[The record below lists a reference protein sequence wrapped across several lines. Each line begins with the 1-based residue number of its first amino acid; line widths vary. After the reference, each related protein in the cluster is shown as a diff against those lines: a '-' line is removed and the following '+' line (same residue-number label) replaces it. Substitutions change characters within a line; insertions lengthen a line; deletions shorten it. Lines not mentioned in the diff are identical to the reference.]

1 MFHFSRVARALRCYS
16 PPMRNIGTLP
26 TENNAKTLS
35 GVLYVR
41 GIETDIENEDDG
53 TFSIWVHDDDHI
65 AEATATLARFRVNP
79 DDAEFSTAV
88 READAK
94 RSRQE
99 KEDARRASN
108 VITRERIEYERN
120 FSAFAWLPMLLAII
134 SVAVTLWAGEL
145 EFMPSAWT
153 PQGQGTDNSE
163 QAIAARKLFERRN
176 MIAMTEWREPTNIE
190 DNLELSRDLLEGGG
204 TFTRK
209 VRRHFYDITLPEVR
223 HGQVW
228 RLFASIFLHFGI
240 LHIVFNLMW
249 LRDLGG
255 FIQHRFGAGY
265 LAVLVLL
272 TAIVSNYAQLWRD
285 GPGAGG
291 LSGVNYGLFGY
302 LWMRGKFDRT
312 GLWKL
317 NPQTVQLMMIWLVVC
332 YTGALG
338 PIANTAHTAG
348 LIFGMAAGFIV
359 AKWNTRKRGR

>member
-1 MFHFSRVARALRCYS
+1 
-16 PPMRNIGTLP
+16 MRNIGNLP
-26 TENNAKTLS
+26 AEKDAKTLS

-41 GIETDIENEDDG
+41 GIETDIEAEDDG
-53 TFSIWVHDDDHI
+53 AFSIWVHDDDHL
-65 AEATATLARFRVNP
+65 AEATATLARFRANP
-79 DDAEFSTAV
+79 DDAEFSAAV
-88 READAK
+88 REANAK
-94 RSRQE
+94 RALQE

-108 VITRERIEYERN
+108 VITRERMEYERN
-120 FSAFAWLPMLLAII
+120 FTGFAWLPMLLAII

-153 PQGQGTDNSE
+153 PQGRSADKSE
-163 QAIAARKLFERRN
+163 KALAEEKLFERRN
-176 MIAMTEWREPTNIE
+176 KLAMTEWRDPTNIE
-190 DNLELSRDLLEGGG
+190 DNLELSRDLLSSGGE
-204 TFTRK
+204 FTRK
-209 VRRHFYDITLPEVR
+209 VRRHFYDISLPEVR

-240 LHIVFNLMW
+240 MHIVFNLMW

-255 FIQHRFGAGY
+255 FIQNRFGAGY

-272 TAIVSNYAQLWRD
+272 TAIVSNYAQLLWA

-302 LWMRGKFDRT
+302 LWMRGKFDRA
-312 GLWKL
+312 GLWRL

-338 PIANTAHTAG
+338 PIANAAHTGG

>member
-1 MFHFSRVARALRCYS
+1 
-16 PPMRNIGTLP
+16 MRNIGTLP
-26 TENNAKTLS
+26 TEKDAKTLS

-41 GIETDIENEDDG
+41 GIETDIEDEDDG

-65 AEATATLARFRVNP
+65 AEATATLTRFRVNP

-94 RSRQE
+94 RARQE

-108 VITRERIEYERN
+108 VITRERLEYERN
-120 FSAFAWLPMLLAII
+120 FTGFAWLPMLLAVI
-134 SVAVTLWAGEL
+134 SVAVTIWAGEL
-145 EFMPSAWT
+145 EFMPSAWS
-153 PQGQGTDNSE
+153 PQGRNTDNSE
-163 QAIAARKLFERRN
+163 KALAAQKIFERRN
-176 MIAMTEWREPTNIE
+176 KIAMTEWQEPGDPAVIAA
-190 DNLELSRDLLEGGG
+190 LEKDFESSGGK
-204 TFTRK
+204 FTRK
-209 VRRHFYDITLPEVR
+209 VMSYYYDITLPEVR
-223 HGQVW
+223 RGEVW
-228 RLFASIFLHFGI
+228 RLFASIFLHYGI

-272 TAIVSNYAQLWRD
+272 TAIVSNYAQLLWS
-285 GPGAGG
+285 GPGGGG

-312 GLWKL
+312 GFWRL
-317 NPQTVQLMMIWLVVC
+317 NPQIVQMMMIWLVVC

-338 PIANTAHTAG
+338 PIANAAHTAG
-348 LIFGMAAGFIV
+348 LVFGMASGFIV
-359 AKWNTRKRGR
+359 AKWNTWKRGR